1 MNFKADHT
9 ATWIVA
15 LCIAGIMISL
25 IKNVA
30 WLILNLGVDEFVAEA
45 AVGIFSVINTRA
57 RKTILV
63 DSISAK
69 TEGKGKGHFSAQNNR
84 MVDILHYKLISYL
97 SVTSLRNCNVS
108 NCEPIFFS
116 SLSFSLW
123 WCYVTPIQSLR
134 RAKFPTSIC
143 QSELW

>member
-1 MNFKADHT
+1 M
-9 ATWIVA
+9 A

-57 RKTILV
+57 RKTIFV
-63 DSISAK
+63 DSISK

-84 MVDILHYKLISYL
+84 MVDILHYKLIWYL

-108 NCEPIFFS
+108 NCESIFFS
-116 SLSFSLW
+116 SLSFSL
-123 WCYVTPIQSLR
+123 
-134 RAKFPTSIC
+134 
-143 QSELW
+143 

>member
-1 MNFKADHT
+1 M
-9 ATWIVA
+9 A

-57 RKTILV
+57 RKTIFV
-63 DSISAK
+63 DSISK
-69 TEGKGKGHFSAQNNR
+69 TEGKSKGHFSAQNNR

-108 NCEPIFFS
+108 NCEPIFFHPCRF
-116 SLSFSLW
+116 L
-123 WCYVTPIQSLR
+123 CNDVTLLPSNP
-134 RAKFPTSIC
+134 FVP
-143 QSELW
+143 